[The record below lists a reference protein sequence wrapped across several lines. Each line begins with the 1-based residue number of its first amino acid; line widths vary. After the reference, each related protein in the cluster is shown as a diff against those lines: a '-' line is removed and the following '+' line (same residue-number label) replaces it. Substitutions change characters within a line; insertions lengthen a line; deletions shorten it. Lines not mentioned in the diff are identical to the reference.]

1 MICRSQG
8 YLAATACVLAFGA
21 CSDPEQ
27 SSGLRPDGPP
37 EVLSVL
43 VANAADQI
51 AEEATFCKT
60 GDSKRPGL
68 VPANPNGPSQ
78 VCPDNLSQGVDEA
91 KDVIPSGWYVRVM
104 FDELLNPD
112 IEDLIELPGGGLFG
126 GSLMRSQPVTLTCNG
141 VNVNYSG
148 YYDPS
153 GNNIS
158 WALGP
163 SLFIQPLM
171 FFPDPA
177 LPVGTDLED
186 FSVASG
192 SNCQLSI
199 KPDVIVDKDG
209 NKVPAAQLGPFSFTL
224 ADMELTASTPAPV
237 DFKKTPVMPV
247 TIKTTAPVVVNFN
260 APVKKD
266 SLLPG
271 EVTILEVAD
280 CLATTGTP
288 HPAVVTVDKD
298 DPQAFDIVEDDT
310 GDPKKAWLPSKT
322 FTITFNAGANVEDVA
337 GGPATLPVAE
347 DFTICFKTGT

>member
-1 MICRSQG
+1 MIGRSQG
-8 YLAATACVLAFGA
+8 HLAATACVLAFGA

-37 EVLSVL
+37 EILSVL
-43 VANAADQI
+43 VANDTDGI
-51 AEEATFCKT
+51 AEEATFCKM

-68 VPANPNGPSQ
+68 VPANPLGPSQ
-78 VCPDNLSQGVDEA
+78 VCPANLSDGVPEA
-91 KDVIPSGWYVRVM
+91 ADVIPSGWYVRLM

-148 YYDPS
+148 YYNPS

-177 LPVGTDLED
+177 LPADTPLED
-186 FSVASG
+186 FTVPSG
-192 SNCQLSI
+192 STCQVSI

-209 NKVPAAQLGPFSFTL
+209 NKVPVDQRGPYGFKLAAMAFVASAPAHLKDRTKPVTL
-224 ADMELTASTPAPV
+224 KTD
-237 DFKKTPVMPV
+237 TPVV
-247 TIKTTAPVVVNFN
+247 IRLN
-260 APVKKD
+260 APVKD
-266 SLLPG
+266 GSLTPA
-271 EVTILEVAD
+271 EVTLLEVAD
-280 CLATTGTP
+280 CAATTGTP
-288 HPAVVTVDKD
+288 HPAVITVDPD
-298 DPQAFDIVEDDT
+298 DPQAFDIAQDDDGSDT
-310 GDPKKAWLPSKT
+310 TFWQPGKT
-322 FTITFNAGANVEDVA
+322 FSITFSAGANVEDVA
-337 GGPATLPVAE
+337 GGPAKLPGAA
-347 DFTICFKTGT
+347 DLFICFKTGT